1 MINDLDVNKDM
12 EVEMVKRTMTASEA
26 LFGFC
31 GWLTSRKEKTVM
43 SSTDEAGTAVELIE
57 KFMDANNL
65 PMPTDGWEKNLVH
78 PD

>member
-1 MINDLDVNKDM
+1 MGQ
-12 EVEMVKRTMTASEA
+12 RTMTASEA

-43 SSTDEAGTAVELIE
+43 SSADEAGTVVELIE

-65 PMPTDGWEKNLVH
+65 PMPKDGFEKNLVH